1 MIPSVAELISPE
13 LAGASGRIFDNDNE
27 FVRFYIHNESGETYI
42 GGGSV
47 GPQWITTMAIDD
59 ERYKWI
65 LNVFDQLN
73 QRLDL
78 DFVESST
85 PNGSQI
91 NIYFDTE
98 IEVGGSG
105 TTLGL
110 ALSNEGRRR
119 SWWEIVI
126 NAPVLANDQ
135 DYLDFAIVH
144 ELGHVMGLEHPFDS
158 SDGDVAGERFGDPD
172 ASETTMSYTK
182 PQEGWPDFY
191 SDADLTAMAA
201 IWGLEDDRNQ
211 EWLIRDRNNNTLLF
225 TADDAN
231 ERLQEENS
239 GDLVIGKAPDEPP
252 EPIIALG
259 QDGTEL
265 QISQL
270 VSAGEWHYRWE
281 HEPEWT
287 TQSNPVDQQASVVE
301 LHSNGNDTLPLST
314 ETVRS
319 LEVKQTDQW
328 NRASET
334 VIRYAGID
342 QLSETR
348 PESTTETSA
357 DHDDITHWDS
367 DFNADGKTTA
377 LLEGQLLIRHL
388 LGTYPADALIHNIKG
403 IASENHM
410 LVGSDTN
417 SVQLDSWLAQGKAAG
432 GFGGSSH
439 QTMNAF
445 VEGLSFIENL

>member
-13 LAGASGRIFDNDNE
+13 LAGASARIFGSESE

-47 GPQWITTMAIDD
+47 GPQWITSMAIDD

-65 LNVFDQLN
+65 LNVFNQLN
-73 QRLDL
+73 QQLDL

-126 NAPVLANDQ
+126 NAPALANDQ

-182 PQEGWPDFY
+182 PKEGWPDFY

-211 EWLIRDRNNNTLLF
+211 EWLIRDRDNNALLF
-225 TADDAN
+225 TADDGN
-231 ERLQEENS
+231 ERLQKEIS
-239 GDLVIGKAPDEPP
+239 GDLVIGQAPDEPP
-252 EPIIALG
+252 KPVLALG

-265 QISQL
+265 RISQL

-287 TQSNPVDQQASVVE
+287 TESNPIDQQTSV
-301 LHSNGNDTLPLST
+301 LQLLSNGSDSLPLIS

-328 NRASET
+328 NRSSDT
-334 VIRYAGID
+334 VISYAGIN

-348 PESTTETSA
+348 PESISETLP
-357 DHDDITHWDS
+357 DQDNITHWRS
-367 DFNADGKTTA
+367 DFNADGETTA
-377 LLEGQLLIRHL
+377 RLEGQLLIRHL
-388 LGTYPADALIHNIKG
+388 LGTYPADALIHNIHG

-417 SVQLDSWLAQGKAAG
+417 SARLDSWLEEGKAVG
-432 GFGGSSH
+432 GFGGSGNLSL
-439 QTMNAF
+439 NAF
-445 VEGLSFIENL
+445 AEGLSFIENL

>member
-13 LAGASGRIFDNDNE
+13 LAGASARIFGSENE

-47 GPQWITTMAIDD
+47 GPQWITSMAIDD

-65 LNVFDQLN
+65 LNVFNQLN
-73 QRLDL
+73 QQLDL

-126 NAPVLANDQ
+126 NAPALANDQ

-182 PQEGWPDFY
+182 PKEGWPDFY
-191 SDADLTAMAA
+191 SDADLTAMTA

-211 EWLIRDRNNNTLLF
+211 EWLIRDRDNNALLF
-225 TADDAN
+225 TADDGN
-231 ERLQEENS
+231 ERLQKEIS
-239 GDLVIGKAPDEPP
+239 GDLVIGQAPDEPP
-252 EPIIALG
+252 KPVLALG

-265 QISQL
+265 RISQL

-287 TQSNPVDQQASVVE
+287 TESNPIDQQTSVLQ
-301 LHSNGNDTLPLST
+301 LHSNGSDSLPLIS

-328 NRASET
+328 NRSSDT
-334 VIRYAGID
+334 VISYAGIN

-348 PESTTETSA
+348 PESISETLP
-357 DHDDITHWDS
+357 DQDNITHWRS
-367 DFNADGKTTA
+367 DFNADGETTA
-377 LLEGQLLIRHL
+377 RLEGQLLIRHL
-388 LGTYPADALIHNIKG
+388 LGTYPADALIHNIQG

-417 SVQLDSWLAQGKAAG
+417 SARLDSWLEEGKAVG
-432 GFGGSSH
+432 GFGGSGNLSL
-439 QTMNAF
+439 NAF
-445 VEGLSFIENL
+445 AEGLSFIENL

>member
-13 LAGASGRIFDNDNE
+13 LAGASGRIFGSDNE

-59 ERYKWI
+59 ERYEWI

-73 QRLDL
+73 QQLDL

-182 PQEGWPDFY
+182 PKEGWPDFY
-191 SDADLTAMAA
+191 SDADLTAMTA

-211 EWLIRDRNNNTLLF
+211 EWLIRDRDNNALLF
-225 TADDAN
+225 TADDGN
-231 ERLQEENS
+231 ERLQEEIS
-239 GDLVIGKAPDEPP
+239 GDLVIGQAPDEPP
-252 EPIIALG
+252 EPILALG
-259 QDGTEL
+259 QDGAEL
-265 QISQL
+265 KISQL

-287 TQSNPVDQQASVVE
+287 TQSNPVDQQASVLQ
-301 LHSNGNDTLPLST
+301 LHSNGIDSLPLISQ
-314 ETVRS
+314 TVRS

-328 NRASET
+328 NRESDT
-334 VIRYAGID
+334 VIRYAGIN

-348 PESTTETSA
+348 PESVSETLP
-357 DHDDITHWDS
+357 DQNDITRWRS
-367 DFNADGKTTA
+367 DFNADGETTA
-377 LLEGQLLIRHL
+377 RLEGQLLIRHL
-388 LGTYPADALIHNIKG
+388 LGTYPADALIHNIQG

-417 SVQLDSWLAQGKAAG
+417 SVRLDSWLEQGKAMG
-432 GFGGSSH
+432 GFGGNNNQSL
-439 QTMNAF
+439 NAF

>member
-1 MIPSVAELISPE
+1 MIPSIAELISPE
-13 LAGASGRIFDNDNE
+13 LAGASGRIFGSDHE
-27 FVRFYIHNESGETYI
+27 FVRFYIHNQSGDTYI

-47 GPQWITTMAIDD
+47 GPQWITTVAIEG
-59 ERYKWI
+59 ERYDWI

-73 QRLDL
+73 QQLDL

-126 NAPVLANDQ
+126 NAPVLNDDQ

-172 ASETTMSYTK
+172 ASETTMSYTR
-182 PQEGWPDFY
+182 PDDGWPDFY

-211 EWLIRDRNNNTLLF
+211 EWLIRNHDNEVLLL
-225 TADDAN
+225 TADAAN
-231 ERLQEENS
+231 ERLKEQNI
-239 GDLVIGKAPDEPP
+239 GDIVLGQAPEPP
-252 EPIIALG
+252 PQPTITLG
-259 QDGTEL
+259 EDGTQL
-265 QISQL
+265 QIDHL
-270 VSAGEWHYRWE
+270 VNAGEWHYRWG
-281 HEPEWT
+281 HESEWT
-287 TQSNPVDQQASVVE
+287 SQANPVNDEASVLELQSNGSDNLAIISDTMQA
-301 LHSNGNDTLPLST
+301 
-314 ETVRS
+314 
-319 LEVKQTDQW
+319 LEVRQSDRW
-328 NRASET
+328 DRSSDI
-334 VIRYAGID
+334 VIRYAGIN
-342 QLSETR
+342 QLSETA
-348 PESTTETSA
+348 PESTIEPITEQ
-357 DHDDITHWDS
+357 DEITHWQS
-367 DFNADGKTTA
+367 DLNADGETTA
-377 LLEGQLLIRHL
+377 LLEGQILLRHL
-388 LGTYPADALIHNIKG
+388 LGTFPGNALIHNIQG

-410 LVGSDTN
+410 LVGNDTN
-417 SVQLDSWLAQGKAAG
+417 AAGLEDWLEQGKAVG
-432 GFGGSSH
+432 GFGGNNN
-439 QTMNAF
+439 QPLNALA
-445 VEGLSFIENL
+445 EGLSFIESL